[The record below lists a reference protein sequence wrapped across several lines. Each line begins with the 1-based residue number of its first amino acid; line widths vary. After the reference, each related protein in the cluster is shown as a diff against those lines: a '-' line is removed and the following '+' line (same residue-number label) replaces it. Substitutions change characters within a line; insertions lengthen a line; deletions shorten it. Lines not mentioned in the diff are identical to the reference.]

1 MATKANPFFYGLPL
15 SSDPY
20 FSRSFDNLDTADFKN
35 YYITGFKP
43 GYPLQASELNEVQ
56 EQFYVQQTLNN
67 TCMNLWWGTGGYT
80 GPFWEGATP
89 LTPLKSTDIT
99 PVVGSASIKN
109 ITVPSSSE
117 RPGWFFLNLP
127 LNSSVRTRN
136 PSTHPLV
143 GVWFYTP
150 NSFTFT
156 NVNLNTPATYG
167 LFIKSEKVTYSED
180 PTLSDNAGGGAS
192 TGFGFINEG
201 ADRFKLTLTGHGIST
216 LTVDSSNIFYPL
228 FTVSN
233 TPTTWFLK
241 MMNGYVFGQ
250 ITRSS

>member
-15 SSDPY
+15 TSDPY

-43 GYPLQASELNEVQ
+43 GYPLQASELNEIQ
-56 EQFYVQQTLNN
+56 EQFYLQQTLNN
-67 TCMNLWWGTGGYT
+67 TCMNLWWGTGGNT

-89 LTPLKSTDIT
+89 IIPLNSSDIAAIAGSSTL
-99 PVVGSASIKN
+99 KN
-109 ITVPSSSE
+109 ITVPSSSD

-136 PSTHPLV
+136 PDTHPLV

-150 NSFTFT
+150 NSLTFT
-156 NVNLNTPATYG
+156 NVNLTISATYG

-180 PTLSDNAGGGAS
+180 PTLSDNAGGGSS

-201 ADRFKLTLTGHGIST
+201 ADRFKLSLTNYGIST
-216 LTVDSSNIFYPL
+216 LSVDSSNIFYPL
-228 FTVSN
+228 FTVSSDATN
-233 TPTTWFLK
+233 YYLK
-241 MMNGYVFGQ
+241 MVNGYQFGA
-250 ITRSS
+250 ISK